1 MELHLTP
8 EQEARLSELANSKGR
23 APETLAQEVLG
34 LYLEHE
40 SRFLEAVKRG
50 MASLDRGEYIDH
62 EIVGE
67 RINPSAAGKTV
78 KTLYNGITSLR
89 KFPHMGR
96 VGRLENSR
104 ELIFRTFL
112 TLWYTESRRRSS
124 KSHAYIMPRRTGH
137 RQNLRPGQ
145 R

>member
-1 MELHLTP
+1 MKLHLTP

-62 EIVGE
+62 EVVGE
-67 RINPSAAGKTV
+67 RIKR
-78 KTLYNGITSLR
+78 L
-89 KFPHMGR
+89 FP
-96 VGRLENSR
+96 
-104 ELIFRTFL
+104 
-112 TLWYTESRRRSS
+112 
-124 KSHAYIMPRRTGH
+124 A
-137 RQNLRPGQ
+137 
-145 R
+145 